1 MDSFVKS
8 RYIKYFPLRGSGT
21 AQAVTKGCL
30 LFRPP
35 GALRRLCSL
44 GRLTPLGYLFTAGAG
59 ALSAKHEE
67 MPLGYPRPTVIWLF
81 FRNAEDSV
89 PYGGQFGFLAEM
101 EAALRVL
108 GYPSSTAASG
118 GPPSPLGRL
127 SGRPHRAAP
136 TVEFK
141 ISFQLS
147 IFSYQFK

>member
-1 MDSFVKS
+1 VFVGAA
-8 RYIKYFPLRGSGT
+8 LRG
-21 AQAVTKGCL
+21 
-30 LFRPP
+30 RPKW
-35 GALRRLCSL
+35 
-44 GRLTPLGYLFTAGAG
+44 
-59 ALSAKHEE
+59 LSA
-67 MPLGYPRPTVIWLF
+67 GTV
-81 FRNAEDSV
+81 V
-89 PYGGQFGFLAEM
+89 PYGGQFGFLAET

-118 GPPSPLGRL
+118 GPPSPLGRP